1 MPAKRSYITLTADG
15 SLADASLKPASPAP
29 DPTSDVVYRLGRI
42 AEEVRGRLSG
52 AGSRSVPSP
61 NAASAGSL
69 SAYTFAPEGVDG
81 AKGIGAD
88 AAPVDEDAPVAL
100 VMVRGKDARAVIQEV
115 ASAGM
120 RAVVPYTRDRKAA
133 SYLRFAQGTVCLGE
147 RYSDALFSNA
157 YAVLEAARACGA
169 SVVFLCD
176 EATALAQVDAFLACA
191 QNRGLAVFSAL
202 DASALT
208 LGWTPCATERELAG
222 AESWCTCR
230 VCGLSFEESSL
241 AKSSYVCPSCSTYFR
256 LTSSQRIDDLLD
268 MGSFEEWDA
277 VSAQSDPLQ
286 FPGYADKIAK
296 QREKTGFDEAV
307 RTGRGKIADLDCA
320 LGVMDSTFFMGS
332 MGHVVGEKLSRMVDR
347 ACDERLPVIIFCA
360 SGGAR
365 MQEGLVSLMQMAKVS
380 CALERLSRAR
390 LPYFSVLTDP
400 TTGGVTASFA
410 LQGDVILAEPGA
422 LIGFA
427 GKRVIQDTIRQE
439 LPEGFQTAEFALEH
453 GLIDAVVARSDLR
466 ATLAHLI
473 AVHRATLFGS
483 RRREGFDAA
492 LASASAEGSPDAATS
507 PSGTDGLMLS
517 YDCVCRTLESG
528 RATYNHV
535 TFGSVPIID
544 DEGAREQEASI
555 AQTLVKLVGQG
566 VSNAA
571 TVHRAR
577 AARKVAGLDAE
588 DGSSLVAYE
597 AAGANAAAPSSEGAA
612 SLSSDAWESVQLAR
626 NTHRPTARFYIDRLF
641 EGFIELHGD
650 RSFGDDGAVVA
661 GVGWLG
667 GQAVTVIAEEKGAD
681 LKERVRRNFGCPQPE
696 GYRKSLRLMRQA
708 EKFDRP
714 IVCLVDTQGAFCGAE
729 AEERGQGNAIA
740 DNLIAM
746 AGLRVPVVSVL
757 LGEGGSGGAL
767 ALAVS
772 NRVAMQEHAVYSVL
786 SPEGFASILWKD
798 RTRAPEAAAVMRM
811 GAHQVHAMGIVDAV
825 ISEGPNPAHEN
836 PERAAAAVRAY
847 VEEALEELSALSAD
861 ELVAQRH
868 ERFARF

>member
-1 MPAKRSYITLTADG
+1 MASKRSYVTFAADG
-15 SLADASLKPASPAP
+15 SLADASSKSASPAP
-29 DPTSDVVYRLGRI
+29 ASTSDVVYRLGRI

-69 SAYTFAPEGVDG
+69 SAYTFAPEGSGG
-81 AKGIGAD
+81 AKGVGAD
-88 AAPVDEDAPVAL
+88 AVPVDEDAPVAL
-100 VMVRGKDARAVIQEV
+100 VMVRGKDARAVIQGV

-176 EATALAQVDAFLACA
+176 EAMALARVDAFLACA
-191 QNRGLAVFSAL
+191 QDRSLAVFSAL
-202 DASALT
+202 DPASPA

-222 AESWCTCR
+222 EESWCTCR
-230 VCGLSFEESSL
+230 ACGLSFEESSL

-286 FPGYADKIAK
+286 FPGYGDKIAK
-296 QREKTGFDEAV
+296 QRDKTGFDEAV
-307 RTGRGKIADLDCA
+307 RTGRGKIAGLDCA

-332 MGHVVGEKLSRMVDR
+332 MGHVVGEKLARMVDR
-347 ACDERLPVIIFCA
+347 ACGERLPVIIFCA

-380 CALERLSRAR
+380 CALERLGRAR

-473 AVHRATLFGS
+473 AIHRATLHSS

-492 LASASAEGSPDAATS
+492 LASAGVESGVRAA
-507 PSGTDGLMLS
+507 PSGADGIMLS

-535 TFGSVPIID
+535 TFGSVPLID
-544 DEGAREQEASI
+544 DGEAREQEASI

-566 VSNAA
+566 VSSAA
-571 TVHRAR
+571 TAHRAR
-577 AARKVAGLDAE
+577 AARKVASLDAE
-588 DGSSLVAYE
+588 DGSSLVAQGPGSPND
-597 AAGANAAAPSSEGAA
+597 AATPSDEAA

-667 GQAVTVIAEEKGAD
+667 GQVVTVIAQEKGAD

-798 RTRAPEAAAVMRM
+798 RARAFEAAAVMRM
-811 GAHQVHAMGIVDAV
+811 GARQVHAMGIVDAV
-825 ISEGPNPAHEN
+825 IPEGPGAAHEN
-836 PERAAAAVRAY
+836 PERAAAEVRAY
-847 VEEALEELSALSAD
+847 VEETLEELSALSAD